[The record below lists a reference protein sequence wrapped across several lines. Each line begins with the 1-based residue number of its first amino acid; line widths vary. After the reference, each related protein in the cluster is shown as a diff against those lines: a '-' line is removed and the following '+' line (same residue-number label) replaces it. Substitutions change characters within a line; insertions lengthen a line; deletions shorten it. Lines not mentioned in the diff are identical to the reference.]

1 MPVQI
6 DAAAVHALPAP
17 ERVMAEDEVDPVD
30 PQLGIM
36 GDALP
41 TVGLRHRIV
50 VAEDQVLSVDDGG
63 S

>member
-1 MPVQI
+1 
-6 DAAAVHALPAP
+6 
-17 ERVMAEDEVDPVD
+17 MAEDEVDPVD